1 MKILVIRFSS
11 IGDIVLTTP
20 IIRCLKNQIPNVE
33 VHFLTKRK
41 FENVLQFNP
50 YIHKIHLIEND
61 AQPIMLELLKE
72 KFDYVID
79 LHKNLRT
86 KYIKVLLHQAFNS
99 QVQTRSFD
107 KLNIRKWLLTNL
119 KINWMPD
126 KSIVERYFATV
137 KELGVTNDGQG
148 LDFFVGEANEIKKDD
163 IPMSHMLG
171 FVACVIGGQHE
182 TKKMPVAMWQAFC
195 KELDFPIIL
204 LGGKEDA
211 AAGEQIKTV
220 DAVKIYNAC
229 GKFSFNES
237 ADIVSKSR
245 FVITHDTGLMH
256 VAAAYKKAIIS
267 IWGNTV
273 PEFGMFPYY
282 GFNNLKTNVAPMS
295 YLIQNK
301 KLHCRPCSK
310 IGYKKCPKGHFNCMN
325 KLSIQE
331 ILLVANQLKNKK

>member
-1 MKILVIRFSS
+1 
-11 IGDIVLTTP
+11 
-20 IIRCLKNQIPNVE
+20 
-33 VHFLTKRK
+33 
-41 FENVLQFNP
+41 
-50 YIHKIHLIEND
+50 
-61 AQPIMLELLKE
+61 
-72 KFDYVID
+72 
-79 LHKNLRT
+79 
-86 KYIKVLLHQAFNS
+86 
-99 QVQTRSFD
+99 
-107 KLNIRKWLLTNL
+107 
-119 KINWMPD
+119 
-126 KSIVERYFATV
+126 
-137 KELGVTNDGQG
+137 
-148 LDFFVGEANEIKKDD
+148 
-163 IPMSHMLG
+163 
-171 FVACVIGGQHE
+171 
-182 TKKMPVAMWQAFC
+182 MPVAMWQAFC

-310 IGYKKCPKGHFNCMN
+310 NWI
-325 KLSIQE
+325 
-331 ILLVANQLKNKK
+331 